1 MVFRCLKSLMSLASI
16 ILWPPSHTKSEAMG
30 VQFKIPRQLQEK
42 TDGEIH
48 IEVRGSN
55 VYECI
60 ADLIRRYPGL
70 KGRIL
75 DGEGRILLKW
85 MVYINNKCV
94 IPSNELS
101 YAVKD
106 GDLITVLPVV
116 AGG

>member
-1 MVFRCLKSLMSLASI
+1 
-16 ILWPPSHTKSEAMG
+16 MG
-30 VQFKIPRQLQEK
+30 VKFKIPRQLQEK

-48 IEVRGSN
+48 IEVQGFT

-60 ADLIRRYPGL
+60 ADLIRRHPDL

-75 DGEGRILLKW
+75 DREGRILLKW
-85 MVYINNKCV
+85 MVYINDKSV

-106 GDLITVLPVV
+106 GDIITVLPMV

>member
-1 MVFRCLKSLMSLASI
+1 
-16 ILWPPSHTKSEAMG
+16 MG
-30 VQFKIPRQLQEK
+30 VKFKIPRQLQEK

-48 IEVRGSN
+48 IEVRGFT

-60 ADLIRRYPGL
+60 ADLIRRHPDL

-75 DGEGRILLKW
+75 DREGRILLKW
-85 MVYINNKCV
+85 MVYINDKSV

-106 GDLITVLPVV
+106 GDIITVLPMV